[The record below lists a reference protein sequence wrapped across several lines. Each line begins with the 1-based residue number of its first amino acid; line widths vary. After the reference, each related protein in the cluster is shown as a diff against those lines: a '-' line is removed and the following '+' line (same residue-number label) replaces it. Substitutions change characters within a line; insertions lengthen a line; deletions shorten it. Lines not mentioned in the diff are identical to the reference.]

1 MKYGLDKL
9 KKVDL
14 RDVWPH
20 EAFDLTKWLSEE
32 PNLTM
37 LSSAVGIELELIE
50 TESSVGSF
58 NVDIYAQEAGTG
70 RKVIIEN
77 QLEDTN
83 HDHLGKVITYAAG
96 KGAEVVIW
104 VVARARDEH
113 RQAIEWLNQHTD
125 SNFGFFL
132 VEIELWSIGN
142 SLPAPRFNVVEQ
154 PNEWTKAI
162 KLSEGL
168 SETERVKLS
177 YWTKYREVAQAT
189 PEFLKVFNPQKP
201 SKDHW
206 TTLRCGT
213 SSYHI
218 ALLIDTQHG
227 RIGIEFYAPDD
238 KEIGHKAIDNT
249 DMFEERLGL
258 AATPFDAKKASGLR
272 FYKNGCKIKGN
283 EGAWSGFISEQLKW
297 AIVMKKPIAELGL
310 WALTSSH
317 SEDTCG
323 VGARIHDGWSRLFQ
337 RRGSWRCLNHWHVNR
352 LAERQEESHHQLDA
366 LLQGLAQLAV
376 GGRQSYFLGQLR
388 HRAPQRLLY
397 AHGGSHLNLG
407 VCELGD
413 DVVLPAHAAPGDHLA
428 YELVLLERAAERHC
442 FVALAGAV
450 LARHPSYPL
459 APSSAVAI
467 SSCFVGNRCA

>member
-1 MKYGLDKL
+1 MKYNLDKL

-20 EAFDLTKWLSEE
+20 EALDFTKWLSEE
-32 PNLTM
+32 PNLAI

-96 KGAEVVIW
+96 KGAEVVVW

-125 SNFGFFL
+125 SDFGFFL
-132 VEIELWSIGN
+132 VEIELWSIGD

-189 PEFLKVFNPQKP
+189 PEFLRVFNPQKP

-213 SSYHI
+213 SAYHI
-218 ALLIDTQHG
+218 ALLIDTQRG
-227 RIGIEFYAPDD
+227 RIGIEFYVPND
-238 KEIGHKAIDNT
+238 KVIGHKAIGNASE
-249 DMFEERLGL
+249 FEKRLCL
-258 AATPFDAKKASGLR
+258 EAKPFDAKKASGVR
-272 FYKNGCKIKGN
+272 FYKDGCKIKGN
-283 EGAWSGFISEQLKW
+283 EKALEGFIKQQLN
-297 AIVMKKPIAELGL
+297 
-310 WALTSSH
+310 WAL
-317 SEDTCG
+317 EMK
-323 VGARIHDGWSRLFQ
+323 Q
-337 RRGSWRCLNHWHVNR
+337 
-352 LAERQEESHHQLDA
+352 
-366 LLQGLAQLAV
+366 
-376 GGRQSYFLGQLR
+376 
-388 HRAPQRLLY
+388 
-397 AHGGSHLNLG
+397 
-407 VCELGD
+407 
-413 DVVLPAHAAPGDHLA
+413 VVD
-428 YELVLLERAAERHC
+428 ELV
-442 FVALAGAV
+442 
-450 LARHPSYPL
+450 
-459 APSSAVAI
+459 
-467 SSCFVGNRCA
+467 

>member
-1 MKYGLDKL
+1 MA
-9 KKVDL
+9 L
-14 RDVWPH
+14 RGAH
-20 EAFDLTKWLSEE
+20 
-32 PNLTM
+32 NLAI

-96 KGAEVVIW
+96 KGAEVVVW

-125 SNFGFFL
+125 SDFGFFL
-132 VEIELWSIGN
+132 VEIELWSIGD

-189 PEFLKVFNPQKP
+189 PEFLRVFNPQKP

-213 SSYHI
+213 SAYHI
-218 ALLIDTQHG
+218 ALLIDTQRG
-227 RIGIEFYAPDD
+227 RIGIEFYVPND
-238 KEIGHKAIDNT
+238 KVIGHKAIGNASE
-249 DMFEERLGL
+249 FEKRLCL
-258 AATPFDAKKASGLR
+258 EAKPFDAKKASGVR
-272 FYKNGCKIKGN
+272 FYKDGCKIKGN
-283 EGAWSGFISEQLKW
+283 EKAWEGFIKQQLN
-297 AIVMKKPIAELGL
+297 
-310 WALTSSH
+310 WAL
-317 SEDTCG
+317 EMK
-323 VGARIHDGWSRLFQ
+323 Q
-337 RRGSWRCLNHWHVNR
+337 
-352 LAERQEESHHQLDA
+352 
-366 LLQGLAQLAV
+366 
-376 GGRQSYFLGQLR
+376 
-388 HRAPQRLLY
+388 
-397 AHGGSHLNLG
+397 
-407 VCELGD
+407 
-413 DVVLPAHAAPGDHLA
+413 VVD
-428 YELVLLERAAERHC
+428 ELV
-442 FVALAGAV
+442 
-450 LARHPSYPL
+450 
-459 APSSAVAI
+459 
-467 SSCFVGNRCA
+467 

>member
-1 MKYGLDKL
+1 MKYNLDKL

-20 EAFDLTKWLSEE
+20 EALDFTKWLSEE
-32 PNLTM
+32 PNLAI

-96 KGAEVVIW
+96 KGAEVVVW

-125 SNFGFFL
+125 SDFGFFL
-132 VEIELWSIGN
+132 VEIELWSIGD

-189 PEFLKVFNPQKP
+189 PEFLRVFNPQKP

-213 SSYHI
+213 SAYHI
-218 ALLIDTQHG
+218 ALLIDTQRG
-227 RIGIEFYAPDD
+227 RIGIEFYVPND
-238 KEIGHKAIDNT
+238 KVIGHKAIGNASE
-249 DMFEERLGL
+249 FEKRLCL
-258 AATPFDAKKASGLR
+258 EAKPFDAKMASGVR
-272 FYKNGCKIKGN
+272 FYKDGCKIKGN
-283 EGAWSGFISEQLKW
+283 EKAWEGFIKQQLN
-297 AIVMKKPIAELGL
+297 
-310 WALTSSH
+310 WAL
-317 SEDTCG
+317 EMK
-323 VGARIHDGWSRLFQ
+323 Q
-337 RRGSWRCLNHWHVNR
+337 
-352 LAERQEESHHQLDA
+352 
-366 LLQGLAQLAV
+366 
-376 GGRQSYFLGQLR
+376 
-388 HRAPQRLLY
+388 
-397 AHGGSHLNLG
+397 
-407 VCELGD
+407 
-413 DVVLPAHAAPGDHLA
+413 VVD
-428 YELVLLERAAERHC
+428 ELV
-442 FVALAGAV
+442 
-450 LARHPSYPL
+450 
-459 APSSAVAI
+459 
-467 SSCFVGNRCA
+467 

>member
-1 MKYGLDKL
+1 MKYNLDKL

-20 EAFDLTKWLSEE
+20 EALDFTRWLSEE
-32 PNLTM
+32 PNLAI

-125 SNFGFFL
+125 SDFGFFL
-132 VEIELWSIGN
+132 VEIELWSIGD
-142 SLPAPRFNVVEQ
+142 SLPAPRFSVVEQ

-201 SKDHW
+201 SKNHW
-206 TTLRCGT
+206 TTLRCDT
-213 SSYHI
+213 SAYHI
-218 ALLIDTQHG
+218 GLLIDTQRG

-238 KEIGHKAIDNT
+238 REIGHKAIDNAKL
-249 DMFEERLGL
+249 FEERLGL
-258 AATPFDAKKASGLR
+258 AATPFDTKKASGLR
-272 FYKNGCKIKGN
+272 FYKDGCKIKDN
-283 EGAWSGFISEQLKW
+283 ETAWPGFISEQLEW
-297 AIVMKKPIAELGL
+297 ALAMKKLIVELGL
-310 WALTSSH
+310 
-317 SEDTCG
+317 
-323 VGARIHDGWSRLFQ
+323 
-337 RRGSWRCLNHWHVNR
+337 
-352 LAERQEESHHQLDA
+352 
-366 LLQGLAQLAV
+366 
-376 GGRQSYFLGQLR
+376 
-388 HRAPQRLLY
+388 
-397 AHGGSHLNLG
+397 
-407 VCELGD
+407 
-413 DVVLPAHAAPGDHLA
+413 
-428 YELVLLERAAERHC
+428 
-442 FVALAGAV
+442 
-450 LARHPSYPL
+450 
-459 APSSAVAI
+459 
-467 SSCFVGNRCA
+467 

>member
-1 MKYGLDKL
+1 MKYNLDKL

-20 EAFDLTKWLSEE
+20 EALDFTKWLSEE
-32 PNLTM
+32 PNLAI

-96 KGAEVVIW
+96 KGAEVVVW

-125 SNFGFFL
+125 SDFGFFL
-132 VEIELWSIGN
+132 VEIELWSIGD

-189 PEFLKVFNPQKP
+189 PEFLRVFNPQKP

-213 SSYHI
+213 SAYHI
-218 ALLIDTQHG
+218 ALLIDTQRG
-227 RIGIEFYAPDD
+227 RIGIEFYVPND
-238 KEIGHKAIDNT
+238 KVIGHKAIGNASE
-249 DMFEERLGL
+249 FEKRLCL
-258 AATPFDAKKASGLR
+258 EAKPFDAKKASGVR
-272 FYKNGCKIKGN
+272 FYKDGCKIKGN
-283 EGAWSGFISEQLKW
+283 EKAWEGFIKQQLNW
-297 AIVMKKPIAELGL
+297 APEMK
-310 WALTSSH
+310 
-317 SEDTCG
+317 
-323 VGARIHDGWSRLFQ
+323 Q
-337 RRGSWRCLNHWHVNR
+337 
-352 LAERQEESHHQLDA
+352 
-366 LLQGLAQLAV
+366 
-376 GGRQSYFLGQLR
+376 
-388 HRAPQRLLY
+388 
-397 AHGGSHLNLG
+397 
-407 VCELGD
+407 
-413 DVVLPAHAAPGDHLA
+413 VVD
-428 YELVLLERAAERHC
+428 ELV
-442 FVALAGAV
+442 
-450 LARHPSYPL
+450 
-459 APSSAVAI
+459 
-467 SSCFVGNRCA
+467 